1 MDAETIDV
9 GLARVLGVKYE
20 VLEADHVVVS
30 CLVTPQHLQG
40 HGIVHGG
47 VYCALVETA
56 GSVGASLWWGDRGRV
71 VGSANQTDF
80 LRPVSDGR
88 LTASAVPVHRGRSQQ
103 LWTVD
108 VVDGE
113 GRLAAR
119 GQVRLANLPA

>member
-1 MDAETIDV
+1 M
-9 GLARVLGVKYE
+9 GLARTLGMKYDVLD
-20 VLEADHVVVS
+20 ADRVVVS
-30 CLVTPQHLQG
+30 CVVAPQHLQAY
-40 HGIVHGG
+40 GIVHGG

-80 LRPVSDGR
+80 LRPVREGL

-108 VVDGE
+108 IFDGDD
-113 GRLAAR
+113 RLSAR
-119 GQVRLANLPA
+119 GQVRLANLAGG